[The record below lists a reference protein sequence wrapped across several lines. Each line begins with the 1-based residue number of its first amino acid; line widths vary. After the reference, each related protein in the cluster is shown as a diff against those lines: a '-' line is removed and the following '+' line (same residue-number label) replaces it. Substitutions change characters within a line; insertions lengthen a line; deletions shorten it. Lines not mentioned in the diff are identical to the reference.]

1 MGLFCFVEYIK
12 HIRFK
17 GEKFKS
23 MKNNFIFIIAGL
35 LISIVLY
42 FIIFDISKFDKISG
56 YIISGLMYGLILN
69 ILYKKIK
76 SK

>member
-1 MGLFCFVEYIK
+1 
-12 HIRFK
+12 
-17 GEKFKS
+17 

-35 LISIVLY
+35 LISIGIY
-42 FIIFDISKFDKISG
+42 FIIFDILKFDKISG

-69 ILYKKIK
+69 MLYKKIK